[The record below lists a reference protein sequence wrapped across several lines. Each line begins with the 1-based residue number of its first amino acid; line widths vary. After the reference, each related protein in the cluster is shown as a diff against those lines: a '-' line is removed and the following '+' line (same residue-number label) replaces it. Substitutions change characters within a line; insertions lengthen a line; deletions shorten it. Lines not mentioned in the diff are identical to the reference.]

1 MKLIQDLSEYI
12 EEEIC
17 DSEKYALMAMKLKES
32 YPEIANVMYMLSLEE
47 MKHMQLLHEQVTK
60 VIAEYKRTNGDPPV
74 SMQAV
79 YDFLHEKYIS
89 EAKEVKVL
97 QDMYVEK

>member
-1 MKLIQDLSEYI
+1 MKVIKQLTEYI
-12 EEEIC
+12 EEDIC

-32 YPEIANVMYMLSLEE
+32 YPEVANVLYMLSLEE

-60 VIAEYKRTNGDPPV
+60 VIAEYKRTSGDPPV
-74 SMQAV
+74 NMQAV
-79 YDFLHEKYIS
+79 YDFLHEKYIG
-89 EAKEVKVL
+89 EAKEIKIL

>member
-1 MKLIQDLSEYI
+1 MRIIKQLAEYI

-17 DSEKYALMAMKLKES
+17 DSEKYALMAMELKES
-32 YPEIANVMYMLSLEE
+32 YPEVANVMYMLSLEE
-47 MKHMQLLHEQVTK
+47 MKHMQLLHEQVAR
-60 VIAEYKRTNGDPPV
+60 VIAEYKKTNGEPPI

-79 YDFLHEKYIS
+79 YDFLHKKYIG
-89 EAKEVKVL
+89 EAKEVKIL

>member
-1 MKLIQDLSEYI
+1 MKLIKEISEYI

-17 DSEKYALMAMKLKES
+17 DSEKYALMALELKES
-32 YPEIANVMYMLSLEE
+32 YPDVANIMYMLSLEE

-60 VIAEYKRTNGDPPV
+60 VIAEYRKTKGDPPV
-74 SMQAV
+74 EMQAV
-79 YDFLHEKYIS
+79 YDFLHKRNIDH
-89 EAKEVKVL
+89 AKEVKIL